1 MVSETT
7 TRPRSS
13 AGGTSGAPSLPSLE
27 RLALLLDLDGT
38 LLDIAPTPEDVFV
51 PAALPDLLARLDR
64 RVGGALAIVSG
75 RTIASVLALFPA
87 ANFIV
92 AGEHGAQL
100 RAPDGTLETLAL
112 PPVPAEWG
120 KELARIVADHTG
132 VLLEEKPHG
141 FVLHYRRTPTACG
154 SLERAA
160 RALLLPSNDDFV
172 LQPAHMAWEIRP
184 RGVDKGGAVRA
195 LLRRSPFVGRVPV
208 FVGDDVTD
216 LDGIRAARAAGGFG
230 FEVETTFGDARGVRA
245 WLAQL
250 LDGVGWAERGA

>member
-1 MVSETT
+1 MVFGTT
-7 TRPRSS
+7 TRPPSS
-13 AGGTSGAPSLPSLE
+13 AGEASSAPSLPPLE

-51 PAALPDLLARLDR
+51 PAALPDLLARLGR

-87 ANFIV
+87 AHFII

-112 PPVPAEWG
+112 PPVPAEWRE
-120 KELARIVADHTG
+120 ELTKIAARHAGI
-132 VLLEEKPHG
+132 LLEEKPHG
-141 FVLHYRRTPTACG
+141 FVLHYRRTPAARG
-154 SLERAA
+154 PLERAT
-160 RALLLPSNDDFV
+160 RALLASSGDDFI

-195 LLRRSPFVGRVPV
+195 LLRRPAFVGRVPV

-216 LDGIRAARAAGGFG
+216 LDGMRAARAAGGFG
-230 FEVETTFGDARGVRA
+230 FEVETTFGDAGGVRA
-245 WLAQL
+245 WLAEL
-250 LDGVGWAERGA
+250 LDRAGRAGRGA